1 MTRRLWPA
9 LLGLL
14 AFTLPTILTSS
25 ATVAATPLP
34 EALLVGDSVM
44 SAMAQ
49 TYGAPARAQLAARHS
64 FLLDAKGCRRL
75 ITTSCSIGS
84 SPPPTNALTVIRA
97 MAGQYRTALVV
108 AVGYN
113 DATTGTGGLTTAVD
127 VILAEARAQGVPY
140 VVWLTYREA
149 GASAGKYRADNA
161 VLRTKAAA
169 DPMLVIAD
177 WAARSARL
185 PTSWFS
191 ADGIH
196 LGADA
201 AKAMAGLIADT
212 LDLLPQRPDPSAC
225 LITDTTVAVADA
237 VATAGGTALD
247 EGAQA
252 SQTAARLNL
261 RCPD

>member
-1 MTRRLWPA
+1 MNRRLWPA

-14 AFTLPTILTSS
+14 ALALPAIPTSAGVS
-25 ATVAATPLP
+25 AATPGA

-44 SAMAQ
+44 AALAQ
-49 TYGAPARAQLAARHS
+49 PYGAPARALLSARHS

-75 ITTSCSIGS
+75 ITISCSIGNT
-84 SPPPTNALTVIRA
+84 PPPTNAITVIRS

-113 DATTGTGGLTTAVD
+113 DPTTGTVGLTTAVD
-127 VILAEARAQGVPY
+127 TILAEARSQGVPS

-149 GASAGKYRADNA
+149 GPSAGKYRADNV
-161 VLRTKAAA
+161 VLRAMAAA
-169 DPMLVIAD
+169 DPMLVLAD
-177 WAARSARL
+177 WAARSAFL

-201 AKAMAGLIADT
+201 AKEMADLIADT
-212 LDLLPQRPDPSAC
+212 LDVLPQRPDPSAC
-225 LITDTTVAVADA
+225 RITDTTIPDVTVVAAP
-237 VATAGGTALD
+237 GGTDLR
-247 EGAQA
+247 EGAHA
-252 SQTAARLNL
+252 SETALRLNL
-261 RCPD
+261 RCPA